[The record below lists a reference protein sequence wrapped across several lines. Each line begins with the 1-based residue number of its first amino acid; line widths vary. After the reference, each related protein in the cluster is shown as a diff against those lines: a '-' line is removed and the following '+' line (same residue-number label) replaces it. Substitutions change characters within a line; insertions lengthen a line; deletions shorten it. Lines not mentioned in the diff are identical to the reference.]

1 MRLYAQAVP
10 MQATLQH
17 FSFRRRC
24 RSGSVCLSLSPWCAL
39 LILTGVFL
47 SVSRPLA
54 AADGRDFAGS
64 YQLTDIVDQGDTV
77 LATFTT
83 RVFNYSDADVS
94 DATLVLDSRLV
105 SGQTYWSFPSVS
117 IANRGS
123 VRLRCAVTIPRAEYN
138 LWQQGSRPNLHVDT
152 ANADGTSLRRM
163 VELTRNLIGEE
174 R

>member
-1 MRLYAQAVP
+1 MPFKAQVIR
-10 MQATLQH
+10 MQATLQRV
-17 FSFRRRC
+17 SVRRRC
-24 RSGSVCLSLSPWCAL
+24 SSGSVFPSLSLWCAL

-123 VRLRCAVTIPRAEYN
+123 VRLRCTITIPRAEYN
-138 LWQQGSRPNLHVDT
+138 AWQQGARPNLHLDT
-152 ANADGTSLRRM
+152 ANADGTSLRRI